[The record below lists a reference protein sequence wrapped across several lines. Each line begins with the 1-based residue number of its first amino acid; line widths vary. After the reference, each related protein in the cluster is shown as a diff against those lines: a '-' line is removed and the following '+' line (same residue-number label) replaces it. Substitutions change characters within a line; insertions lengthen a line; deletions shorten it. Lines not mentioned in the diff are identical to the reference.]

1 MCEPCFVL
9 SPSLIVQ
16 EWAVVYCQWAST
28 ERSAK
33 QGAGEWRGMS
43 ERQKREAAVKYET
56 AAALIAW
63 EPRLSN
69 LAK

>member
-1 MCEPCFVL
+1 
-9 SPSLIVQ
+9 
-16 EWAVVYCQWAST
+16 
-28 ERSAK
+28 
-33 QGAGEWRGMS
+33 MS
-43 ERQKREAAVKYET
+43 EQQQHEEEEEEEEGLVEGVVKSET